1 MSLTVKFNWI
11 QRKGEAPQPLSAAS
25 KSRKKLKDT
34 NPEQYQT
41 YLKKDAERKTQD
53 YASKKE
59 SMTEEEKEEQRRKW
73 AERKKQQRQQ
83 KRRERGRANNRVN
96 IKNMSEAQRRE
107 YYTEKKERK
116 SCKRK

>member
-11 QRKGEAPQPLSAAS
+11 QRKGKAPQPLSAAS

-59 SMTEEEKEEQRRKW
+59 SMAEEEKEEQRRKW
-73 AERKKQQRQQ
+73 AERKKTT
-83 KRRERGRANNRVN
+83 KAAE
-96 IKNMSEAQRRE
+96 
-107 YYTEKKERK
+107 KERK
-116 SCKRK
+116 RESKQQS

>member
-11 QRKGEAPQPLSAAS
+11 QRKCKAPQPLSAAS

-59 SMTEEEKEEQRRKW
+59 SMTEEEKEEQRRKMGRTKKTTK
-73 AERKKQQRQQ
+73 AARKGEKEGEQQQ
-83 KRRERGRANNRVN
+83 
-96 IKNMSEAQRRE
+96 S
-107 YYTEKKERK
+107 
-116 SCKRK
+116 